1 MPLKNINLILSNS
14 PRSIAYINAL
24 KKNKIMINLI
34 IFYGFKKKFTL
45 SQLPKSNKV
54 KYFSEKKINNK
65 IINYL
70 INTNETYFFISP
82 YKSEIIKHKKFLNKL
97 KILHFHPG
105 KLPFY
110 KGSTI
115 LYYTKLAK
123 KNFYCSCFR
132 LQTKIDSGEVYFQN
146 KFKNLKFNEFNYD
159 DVDNQIRSKTLVALL
174 KTKRLKLKI
183 NKNNNRFQNYYIIH
197 PILRKISVNNEF
209 KESLKNFLF
218 KKLF

>member
-1 MPLKNINLILSNS
+1 MKAFKSFFKQVNPDISYEPEELAKGIKTELEHTSYKA
-14 PRSIAYINAL
+14 IAT
-24 KKNKIMINLI
+24 I
-34 IFYGFKKKFTL
+34 IA
-45 SQLPKSNKV
+45 
-54 KYFSEKKINNK
+54 
-65 IINYL
+65 
-70 INTNETYFFISP
+70 
-82 YKSEIIKHKKFLNKL
+82 KHHLAED
-97 KILHFHPG
+97 PQ
-105 KLPFY
+105 
-110 KGSTI
+110 
-115 LYYTKLAK
+115 YYTKLAK

-132 LQTKIDSGEVYFQN
+132 LQTKIDSGEVYFQK

>member
-1 MPLKNINLILSNS
+1 MPLKKVNLILSNS
-14 PRSIAYINAL
+14 SRSIAYINAL
-24 KKNKIMINLI
+24 KKNKIIVNLI
-34 IFYGFKKKFTL
+34 VFYGFKKNFTL
-45 SQLPKSNKV
+45 SQLPRSNKI
-54 KYFSEKKINNK
+54 KYFGEKKINNK

-82 YKSEIIKHKKFLNKL
+82 YKSEVIKHQKFLNKL

-105 KLPFY
+105 KLPLF

-132 LQTKIDSGEVYFQN
+132 LKKKIDSGEVYFQK
-146 KFKNLKFNEFNYD
+146 KFKNLEFNEHNYD
-159 DVDNQIRSKTLVALL
+159 DVDNEIRSKTLVAFL
-174 KTKRLKLKI
+174 KTKRLKLKV
-183 NKNNNRFQNYYIIH
+183 NKNKSKFQNYYIIH

-218 KKLF
+218 KKFV